1 MKVIITAGGTGGHI
15 NPALAIIEKIKK
27 EDKTS
32 EFLYIGTTNRMEK
45 DIVPEKGIPYVGI
58 EMQGL
63 RRSLSPK
70 NIAAVFKYLKGLN
83 NL

>member
-45 DIVPEKGIPYVGI
+45 DIIPEKGIPYIGI

-63 RRSLSPK
+63 RRRWSPK